1 MYLLHCPITYRLYGE
16 TELKRKKTK
25 KKYTLRFKLNVL
37 KFELEPGTSYKEIII
52 LWKEAH
58 KV

>member
-1 MYLLHCPITYRLYGE
+1 MQLLHCPITYRLYRE
-16 TELKRKKTK
+16 TELKQKKTK

-37 KFELEPGTSYKEIII
+37 KFELETGTSYKETAI